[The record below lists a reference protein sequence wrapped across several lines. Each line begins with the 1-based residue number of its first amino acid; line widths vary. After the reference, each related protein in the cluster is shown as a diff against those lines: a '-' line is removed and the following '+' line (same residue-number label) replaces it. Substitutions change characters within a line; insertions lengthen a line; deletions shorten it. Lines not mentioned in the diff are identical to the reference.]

1 MDVIVIK
8 KEKTSKD
15 LESELKLYKAL
26 YFRERKQFENDKKVL
41 KEYEYLLPDEYRSLI
56 KELLK
61 LEGINYHE

>member
-26 YFRERKQFENDKKVL
+26 YFRE
-41 KEYEYLLPDEYRSLI
+41 
-56 KELLK
+56 
-61 LEGINYHE
+61 GINYHE